1 MRPIKMVDL
10 HSQYLKIKN
19 EIDSAISEVIESSAF
34 IKGPQVKMFEQKLAA
49 YLDVKHVISCAN
61 GTDALTIALM
71 ALDLK
76 PGDEVITPAFTFIA
90 TVETIAFLGL
100 KPVLVDVEPET
111 FNMNCSLLKKLITSK
126 TKAIIPV
133 HLFGQCANMEEL
145 LEFSK
150 QHGLYIIEDA
160 AQANGADFIFN
171 DRTRKKAGTIGHI
184 GCTSFFP
191 SKNLGCFGDGGA
203 MFTNDDDIANKLRH
217 ITNHGMEKQYY
228 YEMLGVN
235 SRLDSI
241 QAAILN
247 VKLKHLDSYNAA
259 RQDAADFYNIV
270 FGKIKDIKTPSKVDY
285 STHIYHQYTL
295 KTANGKRDALKQHL
309 EKANIPCMIYYPVPL
324 HLQKAFKYLGYNE
337 GDLPV
342 SETLSN
348 QVLSL
353 PMHSELDEE
362 QLSYIGKQVGEFFS

>member
-71 ALDLK
+71 ALDFK